1 MIPVTVQTLIVSAAP
16 SPSIIVLQP
25 VEEIVQEGKSRI
37 IPIWVGVNEATQ
49 MGIALEKARFS
60 RPMTHDLFLDA
71 LTNLDAQI
79 DHVVINDVQ
88 GATFFARLAAAPA
101 RPPHRPRRA
110 PERPVGAGRA
120 AESSHLYRGGC
131 AGACFVPLCAE
142 ADGTGSERSRTVRV
156 QKVSR
161 RSRPGR
167 FRGLTDSAGGK
178 LSAAYHSAV
187 KASMTA

>member
-88 GATFFARLAAAPA
+88 GATFFAYVL
-101 RPPHRPRRA
+101 RRTEPEASEAELSEFKKFLEGLA
-110 PERPVGAGRA
+110 PEDFEG
-120 AESSHLYRGGC
+120 
-131 AGACFVPLCAE
+131 
-142 ADGTGSERSRTVRV
+142 
-156 QKVSR
+156 
-161 RSRPGR
+161 
-167 FRGLTDSAGGK
+167 
-178 LSAAYHSAV
+178 
-187 KASMTA
+187 

>member
-88 GATFFARLAAAPA
+88 GGRSSRGSRCASTTASSTSTRARATRWRWPC
-101 RPPHRPRRA
+101 
-110 PERPVGAGRA
+110 GRKLP
-120 AESSHLYRGGC
+120 SI
-131 AGACFVPLCAE
+131 
-142 ADGTGSERSRTVRV
+142 
-156 QKVSR
+156 SR
-161 RSRPGR
+161 RMCWSVLRSP
-167 FRGLTDSAGGK
+167 
-178 LSAAYHSAV
+178 
-187 KASMTA
+187 MC

>member
-88 GATFFARLAAAPA
+88 GATFFARLTLRQHDRLIDLDA
-101 RPPHRPRRA
+101 RPSDALALAVRQKAPIYIEEDVLERASFPYVLRRTEPEASEAELSEFKKFLEVLA
-110 PERPVGAGRA
+110 PEDFEG
-120 AESSHLYRGGC
+120 
-131 AGACFVPLCAE
+131 
-142 ADGTGSERSRTVRV
+142 
-156 QKVSR
+156 
-161 RSRPGR
+161 
-167 FRGLTDSAGGK
+167 
-178 LSAAYHSAV
+178 
-187 KASMTA
+187 

>member
-88 GATFFARLAAAPA
+88 GATFFARLTL
-101 RPPHRPRRA
+101 RQHDRLIERR
-110 PERPVGAGRA
+110 VGAGRA

>member
-88 GATFFARLAAAPA
+88 GATFFARLTSTTASSTSTRA
-101 RPPHRPRRA
+101 RATRWRWPC
-110 PERPVGAGRA
+110 GRKLP
-120 AESSHLYRGGC
+120 SI
-131 AGACFVPLCAE
+131 
-142 ADGTGSERSRTVRV
+142 
-156 QKVSR
+156 SR
-161 RSRPGR
+161 RMCWSVLRSP
-167 FRGLTDSAGGK
+167 
-178 LSAAYHSAV
+178 
-187 KASMTA
+187 MC

>member
-1 MIPVTVQTLIVSAAP
+1 M
-16 SPSIIVLQP
+16 
-25 VEEIVQEGKSRI
+25 
-37 IPIWVGVNEATQ
+37 NEATQ

-88 GATFFARLAAAPA
+88 GATFFARLTLRQHDRLIDLDA
-101 RPPHRPRRA
+101 RPSDA
-110 PERPVGAGRA
+110 LGAGRA

>member
-71 LTNLDAQI
+71 LTNLDAQV

-88 GATFFARLAAAPA
+88 GSSRGSRCASTTASSTSTRARATRW
-101 RPPHRPRRA
+101 R
-110 PERPVGAGRA
+110 
-120 AESSHLYRGGC
+120 
-131 AGACFVPLCAE
+131 
-142 ADGTGSERSRTVRV
+142 
-156 QKVSR
+156 
-161 RSRPGR
+161 
-167 FRGLTDSAGGK
+167 
-178 LSAAYHSAV
+178 
-187 KASMTA
+187 

>member
-88 GATFFARLAAAPA
+88 GATFFARLTLRQHDRLIDLDA
-101 RPPHRPRRA
+101 RPSDALALAVRQKA
-110 PERPVGAGRA
+110 PI
-120 AESSHLYRGGC
+120 
-131 AGACFVPLCAE
+131 FVPLCAE